1 MNIAAT
7 DRARG
12 SIIGEKEVDLGMGA
26 EDDLEMI
33 GGMGAE
39 LETKGV

>member
-12 SIIGEKEVDLGMGA
+12 SVIGEKGVDLGMGA
-26 EDDLEMI
+26 EDDPEMI

-39 LETKGV
+39 LEMKGV